1 MSNQPLFTP
10 TQVGT
15 FKLEHHV
22 VMAPLTRMRLS
33 EGDVPN
39 ELMAQY
45 PAQRATQGGLSIA
58 EATSV

>member
-15 FKLEHHV
+15 FKLEHPV
-22 VMAPLTRMRLS
+22 VMAPLIRMRSS
-33 EGDVPN
+33 EGNVPN
-39 ELMAQY
+39 ELMAEY
-45 PAQRATQGGLSIA
+45 PTQRATQGGLSVP